1 MYKLCPRSAEIDS
14 PKPALDSGE
23 ADLCKGLHF
32 TTLQQCNQAC
42 QPARIVLLQWF
53 KILPIIRYF
62 NALTPSKKKKNLF
75 KIAMSKFLKH
85 ENR

>member
-42 QPARIVLLQWF
+42 QPARIVLLQ
-53 KILPIIRYF
+53 
-62 NALTPSKKKKNLF
+62 
-75 KIAMSKFLKH
+75 
-85 ENR
+85 